1 MSISNV
7 RALNCLLIFSWGEKR
22 MKLFV
27 LSSVFIATI
36 IICLYANIVII
47 YNKKKMKDR
56 LRRIV
61 KNRPT
66 RQKNFINVDSES
78 VTNQEPKK
86 KYLKEKILEFFDRV
100 LAERNFRAKL
110 VLELRKADI
119 PLQPSEFMFLV
130 VLFIACLIFIGI
142 LLTENLIIRGILLM
156 FGVWFPCFY
165 LNLKQKVQLKEFN
178 NQLPDALN
186 LISSALKSGFSLLQA
201 FDVVSKELPPPIS
214 REFNQ
219 VLKECR
225 LNVSIEDALNNMLK
239 RVNSPDLD
247 LVVTAVL
254 IQRQTGGNLSE
265 ILDNIN
271 ETIRN
276 RIKLKGEI
284 RTLTAQGRISGIII
298 SLLPIGLGLI
308 IYLIKPGY
316 ISLLITHPVGW
327 LLLSGALVMELVGII
342 LIRKIVSINY

>member
-1 MSISNV
+1 
-7 RALNCLLIFSWGEKR
+7 

-66 RQKNFINVDSES
+66 RQKNFINVDSEN